1 MKNKIKKLGIVFLSM
16 IGMIVLFIT
25 LVGIGNYFQS
35 IDLHILGNIFMLL
48 FPVAVYFAV
57 KIFNKRIN
65 KLNSKTYGFGFNK
78 FASTFLLGVG
88 LALAL
93 QTFVLLI
100 SNLFFG
106 VEIEFNGFKN
116 DFEKPLLNLLTTLIL
131 VGIWEEFYF
140 RGLVFN
146 TFLKTSFGFHLS
158 ALISSLL
165 FSIVHWFSFDM
176 AETSWLWYLGIV
188 FIGYLLVFIYSYTKS
203 IWSVV
208 SFHFIWNF
216 ITMLMDNR
224 ENEIGLFEVS
234 NYIEHSKKID
244 DITVICLG
252 FILGIIFFLSRK
264 GRFHHK
270 INAFE
275 NLITTNN
282 NLQKK

>member
-1 MKNKIKKLGIVFLSM
+1 
-16 IGMIVLFIT
+16 MIVLFIT

-35 IDLHILGNIFMLL
+35 IDLHIVGNIFMLL

-116 DFEKPLLNLLTTLIL
+116 DFEKPLLNLLTSLIL

-146 TFLKTSFGFHLS
+146 TFLKTSFGFHVS

-176 AETSWLWYLGIV
+176 AESSWLWYLGIV
-188 FIGYLLVFIYSYTKS
+188 FLGYLIVFIYTYTKS

-216 ITMLMDNR
+216 MTYLMDNR

-244 DITVICLG
+244 DITVICLLL
-252 FILGIIFFLSRK
+252 ILGIVFFLTRK
-264 GRFHHK
+264 GRFYDK